1 MYVNEWV
8 EIRAVLTNDVSSP
21 HLSVGVRVPCMGAV
35 NHGHEHHGYDGHHH
49 GYDNGYDGNHDRH
62 EHHWHYG
69 NYRNHHWYEH
79 YGNYRNHNRHE
90 YNGYDRH
97 HHKHPPKHPAP

>member
-8 EIRAVLTNDVSSP
+8 EIRAVLTNDISSP

-35 NHGHEHHGYDGHHH
+35 NHGHEHHGYDGNHH
-49 GYDNGYDGNHDRH
+49 GYEHNGYDGHHDRH

-69 NYRNHHWYEH
+69 NYGNHH
-79 YGNYRNHNRHE
+79 RHHHRCDH
-90 YNGYDRH
+90 GYDGN
-97 HHKHPPKHPAP
+97 HHKHPTKHPAT

>member
-8 EIRAVLTNDVSSP
+8 EIRAVLTNDISSP

-49 GYDNGYDGNHDRH
+49 GHEYHGNHHRHHHRCDHGYDGNH
-62 EHHWHYG
+62 
-69 NYRNHHWYEH
+69 
-79 YGNYRNHNRHE
+79 
-90 YNGYDRH
+90 
-97 HHKHPPKHPAP
+97 HKHPTKHPAT